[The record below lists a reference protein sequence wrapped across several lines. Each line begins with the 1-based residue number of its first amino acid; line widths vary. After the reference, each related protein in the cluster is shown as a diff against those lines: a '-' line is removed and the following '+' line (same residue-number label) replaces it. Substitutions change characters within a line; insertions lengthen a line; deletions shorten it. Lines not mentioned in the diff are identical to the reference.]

1 MAPRSRP
8 HPRELRRAVA
18 PLLAVWLVMAGVL
31 APLRGQS
38 PPHAVSARGAIV
50 YTRTTQAFELG
61 GPPSKLRAEWLV
73 PTPPSEAGPEWR
85 CFAAAQNQLPAGFE
99 QPGFD
104 DSAWTLG
111 KGTFSPEPGKRPG
124 HRTLWNTAELAVRT
138 RIDLGQRKPRAI
150 LFQIDHDD
158 GVQVWLNGKK
168 LVDDRGHGTG
178 RQFVAFGE
186 GGEAWQRGENLLA
199 ARCTNIGGWQHF
211 DLGMALFQTL
221 PPGIRTADDLQKALR
236 EDREAVERVRRE
248 LFGPLRAPALL
259 LAGDLDAAGTAVR
272 IAPGDL
278 RDLGHWLAM
287 NVANGPTGGSIQG
300 DLGRLF
306 RLGDLQLKG
315 RAAAVD
321 ANGWQV
327 LDVTVKSTPEPAPR
341 DDGKRF
347 VDRFVK
353 PHVWYGFDGRL
364 LVRRRLETRGN
375 QVLVAEFTTEL
386 QGRILRGRDWKEHA
400 ATLTQRE
407 NWQFREFRDNQ
418 DAAFRA
424 AVQKA
429 LDRGTEYL
437 KGQVQ
442 NLRHADLV
450 ADAEGADRS
459 YHSGRLALALLA
471 LVKGGVPKD
480 DPVVQKG
487 YAELRQRKLIDSYS
501 LGNALQALEA
511 LYAPPNEFADLKQ
524 GLIDRPRKR
533 TPSPEDRVLMQKWT
547 EQLLANVDT
556 RVDPAFVLRFN
567 YTRGE
572 RFDNSV
578 NQYGLLGLYA
588 AFQCGLEVPATTF
601 EAAANHLLGCQSP
614 GGSKLDLDLVD
625 YRTFARRQAD
635 PELRSTGSKLTAR
648 AAGWSYEGP
657 KSDGELTPTWG
668 SMTCAGIT
676 GLSICQAALTEFGL
690 GKRAR
695 LIADISKARSDG
707 FGWLAQ
713 HLTVRCHPGAI
724 ERQQIWYYYFLYGL
738 ERAALLSGIALI
750 QDRDWY
756 FEGAMVLTTVQNDDG
771 SWPVELVRFG
781 DDRAMDDTAMAILFL
796 KQSTLPVLTGK

>member
-1 MAPRSRP
+1 M
-8 HPRELRRAVA
+8 HTTVRRGWLA
-18 PLLAVWLVMAGVL
+18 LLCLCGAASLPAQAG
-31 APLRGQS
+31 
-38 PPHAVSARGAIV
+38 PHAVPARGAIV
-50 YTRTTQAFELG
+50 YTRTIQAFELL
-61 GPPSKLRAEWLV
+61 GPPSKLRAEWVV
-73 PTPPSEAGPEWR
+73 PAPPTEVGPEWR
-85 CFAAAQNQLPAGFE
+85 YRTAAKDGLPAAFE
-99 QPGFD
+99 QPTFD
-104 DSAWTLG
+104 DSGWATG
-111 KGTFSPEPGKRPG
+111 KGTFSPEPDKRSG
-124 HRTLWNTAELAVRT
+124 HRTLWNTAELVVRT
-138 RIDLGQRKPRAI
+138 RLDLGARKPKAL

-168 LVDDRGHGTG
+168 LIDDQGFGTG
-178 RQFVAFGE
+178 RQFVVMADGV
-186 GGEAWQRGENLLA
+186 EAWQRGENLLA
-199 ARCTNIGGWQHF
+199 ARCTNVGGWQHF
-211 DLGMALFQTL
+211 DLGLALFQTL
-221 PPGIRTADDLQKALR
+221 PPGIRTADDLHKALR
-236 EDREAVERVRRE
+236 EDREAVDRVRRE

-259 LAGDLDAAGTAVR
+259 LAGDLDATGTAVR
-272 IAPGDL
+272 LPPGDL
-278 RDLGHWLAM
+278 RDLGFWLAM
-287 NVANGPTGGSIQG
+287 QIACGPAGGPVQA

-315 RAAAVD
+315 RAAPID

-327 LDVTVKSTPEPAPR
+327 VDVTVKSTPEPAPR
-341 DDGKRF
+341 EDSKRF

-364 LVRRRLETRGN
+364 LLRRRLEARGN

-386 QGRILRGRDWKEHA
+386 QGRILRGRDWKDHA

-407 NWQFREFRDNQ
+407 SWQFREFRDNQ
-418 DAAFRA
+418 DAVFRA
-424 AVQKA
+424 AVQQA
-429 LDRGTEYL
+429 LDKGTAHL
-437 KGQVQ
+437 KRQVQ
-442 NLRHADLV
+442 DLNHPDLRTEPDNT
-450 ADAEGADRS
+450 ERS

-487 YAELRQRKLIDSYS
+487 YAELRQRKLIDTYS

-533 TPSPEDRVLMQKWT
+533 TPSAEDRALMQKWT
-547 EQLLANVDT
+547 AQLLANADT
-556 RVDPAFVLRFN
+556 RVDPNFMLRFN

-588 AFQCGLEVPATTF
+588 AFQCGIDVPATAF
-601 EAAANHLLGCQSP
+601 EAAANHLLSSQSP
-614 GGSKLDLDLVD
+614 GGGKLDLDLVD

-635 PELRSTGSKLTAR
+635 PDLRTTGSRLAAR
-648 AAGWSYEGP
+648 AAGWNYEEP
-657 KSDGELTPTWG
+657 KSDGELKPTWG

-690 GKRAR
+690 AKRAR

-707 FGWLAQ
+707 FAWLAQ
-713 HLTVRCHPGAI
+713 YLTVRCHPGAI
-724 ERQQIWYYYFLYGL
+724 ERQQLWYYYFLYGL

-756 FEGAMVLTTVQNDDG
+756 FEGAMVLISVQHDDG
-771 SWPVELVRFG
+771 SWPVELVRFN